1 MDSVIA
7 VCPLYAFSRICLCD
21 TVILIVQADI
31 IIIIITIIVMVII
44 IYTKSFLI
52 KYLFITDYQVKRRLT
67 L

>member
-1 MDSVIA
+1 MDSLIA

-31 IIIIITIIVMVII
+31 IITIIVMVMII

>member
-1 MDSVIA
+1 MDSLIA
-7 VCPLYAFSRICLCD
+7 ICLYFILYAFSRICLCD
-21 TVILIVQADI
+21 TVILIVQAD
-31 IIIIITIIVMVII
+31 IIITIIVMVII

>member
-1 MDSVIA
+1 MDSLIA

-31 IIIIITIIVMVII
+31 IITIIVMVMII

-52 KYLFITDYQVKRRLT
+52 KYLFITDYQVKRRLI